1 MREKVAV
8 FEISNSVNKVELD
21 EIKINNIKNIF
32 TEILTNSNHS
42 SIAAE
47 INDENCIL
55 NLYNSNKDVFA
66 IEEFAN
72 TLLKVE
78 FNSQK
83 GVRKKNIR
91 EGFLFI
97 RESASDLV
105 LLKLEKTSVAD
116 TETFEMI
123 GQLGTEKN
131 YYKACIFQHNG
142 SGISVIDK
150 SNRIAHY
157 WIKEFLGLREIRNS
171 KVNSTDLVKFVESG
185 ELFSDDIRTQEN
197 FSEVKKE
204 TKRYIFENI
213 TFEKG
218 DLISHLTSLD
228 LIEVDDSVPNY
239 EANVFSEVSTIL
251 DYAFIIDQK
260 VLRDKYKGSIEI
272 SEETI
277 IKIDNLEKLLDREAI
292 SFEENKVI
300 LTVSEGYIPK
310 VKALLGRN
318 DD

>member
-8 FEISNSVNKVELD
+8 FEISSSVNKVELD
-21 EIKINNIKNIF
+21 QIKINNINNIF
-32 TEILTNSNHS
+32 TEILTNSSHS

-47 INDENCIL
+47 INDDNCIL
-55 NLYNSNKDVFA
+55 DLYNTNKNVFA

-123 GQLGTEKN
+123 GQLGTEKS

-142 SGISVIDK
+142 TGISVIDK

-171 KVNSTDLVKFVESG
+171 KVNTSDLVKFIESD
-185 ELFSDDIRTQEN
+185 ELFADDLKIQEN

-218 DLISHLTSLD
+218 DLISHLNSLD
-228 LIEVDDSVPNY
+228 LIEVDDSVSNY
-239 EANVFSEVSTIL
+239 EAKVFSDDSSIL
-251 DYAFIIDQK
+251 DYTFAIDQK

-272 SEETI
+272 SKETI
-277 IKIDNLEKLLDREAI
+277 IKTDNLEKLLNREAI
-292 SFEENKVI
+292 TFEENKVI
-300 LTVSEGYIPK
+300 LTVSEDYIPK
-310 VKALLGRN
+310 VRALLGVN